1 MNFLFRNGRT
11 GAEFQWDSVST
22 DRSSTQTFKRNGKN
36 SVVFKSTT
44 LVRVSERKTKQEKMY
59 ARHGKMLAFFSSIC
73 YDEITLNSKEKKTC
87 KGTSLQGHREF
98 RGIFR
103 TVENEVLQEEK
114 ERFCLKEETET
125 FPARTISTPSGS

>member
-1 MNFLFRNGRT
+1 MSSSGTQHRPKQCVDLRPVVLSQRR
-11 GAEFQWDSVST
+11 QDLIRWKL
-22 DRSSTQTFKRNGKN
+22 RKRSTQTFKRNGKN

-59 ARHGKMLAFFSSIC
+59 ARHGKMLAFFPPIC

-103 TVENEVLQEEK
+103 TVENGGK
-114 ERFCLKEETET
+114 
-125 FPARTISTPSGS
+125 GNG

>member
-1 MNFLFRNGRT
+1 MFRNGRT